1 MIKKIIAPL
10 ILALGLGSAV
20 ALAAET
26 PATTA
31 VQPATQAAEMFNPMA
46 FMGMNAGAPNTQQMN
61 LARPQGYQ
69 AFMNPMNY
77 GQFMHPSTYAQFMS
91 PQFYMQFADPNN
103 MMAWMN
109 PNSYSAYMNPASYM
123 QMMNP
128 MAYMQFM
135 NPGVYM
141 QGMNPA
147 SYQAF
152 MNPNTYMQWMNPA
165 SYNMSGASTAAY
177 TTPNA
182 GFNMFDPNAWSGMT
196 APQAPTQAQ
205 PEQPAQQ

>member
-1 MIKKIIAPL
+1 
-10 ILALGLGSAV
+10 
-20 ALAAET
+20 
-26 PATTA
+26 
-31 VQPATQAAEMFNPMA
+31 
-46 FMGMNAGAPNTQQMN
+46 
-61 LARPQGYQ
+61 
-69 AFMNPMNY
+69 
-77 GQFMHPSTYAQFMS
+77 
-91 PQFYMQFADPNN
+91 

-109 PNSYSAYMNPASYM
+109 PNAYSAYMNPASYM

-165 SYNMSGASTAAY
+165 SYNMGGASTAAY
-177 TTPNA
+177 TAPSA
-182 GFNMFDPNAWSGMT
+182 GFNMFDPNAWTGGIM
-196 APQAPTQAQ
+196 APQPQAQAQ

>member
-1 MIKKIIAPL
+1 MISKIIAPL
-10 ILALGLGSAV
+10 VLALGLGSGV
-20 ALAAET
+20 AFATEV

-31 VQPATQAAEMFNPMA
+31 TQPAEVFNPMA
-46 FMGMNAGAPNTQQMN
+46 FMGMTNTTAPNAQQMN
-61 LARPQGYQ
+61 LARPEGYQ
-69 AFMNPMNY
+69 VFMNPMNY
-77 GQFMHPSTYAQFMS
+77 GQFMNPATYGQFMS

-109 PNSYSAYMNPASYM
+109 PNAYSAYMNPASYM

-152 MNPNTYMQWMNPA
+152 MNPDTYMQWMNPA
-165 SYNMSGASTAAY
+165 SYNMPAATTAGY
-177 TTPNA
+177 TVPNA
-182 GFNMFDPNAWSGMT
+182 NFNWFDPNAWTGMM
-196 APQAPTQAQ
+196 APQAQAQVQ